1 MKVSDIVGMNIDK
14 KTKNI
19 LHFTIKEKNKK
30 SEDNKKKNENLKYES
45 YNMIVDLS
53 SSNDSK
59 NFFKIFRN
67 MSEEYKNH
75 YKKIENNK
83 ENKK

>member
-1 MKVSDIVGMNIDK
+1 
-14 KTKNI
+14 
-19 LHFTIKEKNKK
+19 
-30 SEDNKKKNENLKYES
+30 
-45 YNMIVDLS
+45 MIVDLS